1 MFGYLELWLSGEC
14 TCYDT
19 LAVFTQSGIQNWC
32 DSHIVLFIQY
42 PSVQTNNQLSHFSF
56 LKVSMHITC
65 KYIAVEFKVNTE
77 YSDVHILCLITIN
90 MTLINRRV

>member
-1 MFGYLELWLSGEC
+1 MLGYLELWLISEY

-42 PSVQTNNQLSHFSF
+42 PSVQTNNQLSFFSQGKHAYH
-56 LKVSMHITC
+56 L
-65 KYIAVEFKVNTE
+65 
-77 YSDVHILCLITIN
+77 
-90 MTLINRRV
+90 

>member
-1 MFGYLELWLSGEC
+1 MLGYLELWLISEY

-65 KYIAVEFKVNTE
+65 NHEIRVNTE
-77 YSDVHILCLITIN
+77 HSDVHNSL
-90 MTLINRRV
+90 MSYHS